1 MDSMPLRGRD
11 LVVDRLFQYALLMR
25 FDRPI
30 GIMLLLWPTL
40 WALWF
45 ASQGVPTT
53 RLLVIFT
60 LGVILMRSAGCVIN
74 DYADRNIDP
83 HVARTRNRPIAAG
96 RVGSGEALKVFAVL
110 LMCAAALVAL
120 TNTITF
126 ALSLGAALL
135 AILYP
140 FMKRYTYMPQ
150 VFLGAAFGWSVPMV
164 FTAQIGIFPPYSAW
178 LLFIAA
184 VVWTVAYDTIY
195 AMVDRDDDV
204 KIGVKSTA
212 ILFGELDRVMIAL
225 LHALVIAILVLVAQ
239 REELGNIY
247 FAGLGGAAISAL
259 YQQYLIRNR
268 DPKDCLKAFA
278 HNNWFGMSIFLGIA
292 GEFALNVGGV
302 NG

>member
-1 MDSMPLRGRD
+1 MDSVSLRGRD
-11 LVVDRLFQYALLMR
+11 LIVDRLFQYALLMR

-45 ASQGVPTT
+45 ASQGVPSM

-74 DYADRNIDP
+74 DYADSDIDP

-96 RVGSGEALKVFAVL
+96 RVGGREALKLFAVL
-110 LMCAAALVAL
+110 LVCAAALVAL

-150 VFLGAAFGWSVPMV
+150 VFLGAAFGWSVPMA

-184 VVWTVAYDTIY
+184 VIWTVAYDTIY
-195 AMVDRDDDV
+195 AMIDRDDDI

-225 LHALVIAILVLVAQ
+225 LHALVIGILALIAQ
-239 REELGNIY
+239 REQLGDIY
-247 FAGLGGAAISAL
+247 FAGLAGATISAL
-259 YQQYLIRNR
+259 YQQFLIRNR
-268 DPKDCLKAFA
+268 DPKGCLKAFT

-292 GEFALNVGGV
+292 GDFALNVGGV
-302 NG
+302 SG

>member
-1 MDSMPLRGRD
+1 MDSVSLRGRD
-11 LVVDRLFQYALLMR
+11 LIVDRLFQYALLMR

-45 ASQGVPTT
+45 ASQGVPSV

-74 DYADRNIDP
+74 DYADSDIDP

-96 RVGSGEALKVFAVL
+96 RVGGREALKIFAVL
-110 LMCAAALVAL
+110 LVCAAALVAL

-150 VFLGAAFGWSVPMV
+150 VFLGAAFGWSVPMA

-184 VVWTVAYDTIY
+184 VIWTVAYDTIY
-195 AMVDRDDDV
+195 AMIDRDDDI

-225 LHALVIAILVLVAQ
+225 LHALVIGILALIAQ
-239 REELGNIY
+239 REQLGDIY
-247 FAGLGGAAISAL
+247 FAGLAGAAISAL
-259 YQQYLIRNR
+259 YQQFLIRNR
-268 DPKDCLKAFA
+268 DPKGCLKAFT

-292 GEFALNVGGV
+292 GDFALNVGGMS
-302 NG
+302 G